1 MEEKDLILK
10 EIENEAKNE
19 LKGKINETAV
29 GYIKA
34 LNKKIEEK
42 VKEKGID
49 FEIKEKEGK
58 QID

>member
-42 VKEKGID
+42 AKEKEID

>member
-29 GYIKA
+29 GYIKV

-42 VKEKGID
+42 AKEKEID

>member
-1 MEEKDLILK
+1 MEEKDFILK

-29 GYIKA
+29 GYIKV

-42 VKEKGID
+42 AKEKGID

>member
-19 LKGKINETAV
+19 LKGKINETAL
-29 GYIKA
+29 GYVKV

-42 VKEKGID
+42 AKEKGID
-49 FEIKEKEGK
+49 FKNEEKEGK
-58 QID
+58 LID

>member
-29 GYIKA
+29 GYIKV

-42 VKEKGID
+42 AKEKGID